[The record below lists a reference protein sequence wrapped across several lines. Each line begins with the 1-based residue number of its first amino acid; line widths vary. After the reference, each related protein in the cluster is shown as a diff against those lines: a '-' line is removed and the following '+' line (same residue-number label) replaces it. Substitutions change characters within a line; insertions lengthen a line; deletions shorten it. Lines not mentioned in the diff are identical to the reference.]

1 MLPIFGK
8 IFQKV
13 VFNRIYNFF
22 SNGRLLNPKQFGLR
36 TSGSCINQLF
46 AITHEIFE
54 SFDCNPSL
62 EVRSNFLDICKAFNK
77 VLQKCSIYKLKC
89 MGISGKLYK
98 LSENCLLR
106 RFQRVI
112 LNGKISS
119 WRPILASVPENSVL
133 EPLLFLVYNNDLPNG
148 LKTNAELFADDSSL
162 FTTVKDKNEAA
173 NAFSN
178 DLSLISK

>member
-22 SNGRLLNPKQFGLR
+22 SNGRLLTPKQFGLR
-36 TSGSCINQLF
+36 TFCINQLF

-62 EVRSNFLDICKAFNK
+62 EVRSDFLDICKAFNK
-77 VLQKCSIYKLKC
+77 VLEKCSIYKLKS

-119 WRPILASVPENSVL
+119 WRPILASDPENSVL

-148 LKTNAELFADDSSL
+148 LKTNAEVFADDSSL
-162 FTTVKDKNEAA
+162 FTTVKDKNKAA
-173 NAFSN
+173 NAFDN

>member
-1 MLPIFGK
+1 
-8 IFQKV
+8 
-13 VFNRIYNFF
+13 
-22 SNGRLLNPKQFGLR
+22 
-36 TSGSCINQLF
+36 
-46 AITHEIFE
+46 
-54 SFDCNPSL
+54 
-62 EVRSNFLDICKAFNK
+62 
-77 VLQKCSIYKLKC
+77 

-112 LNGKISS
+112 LSGKISS

-173 NAFSN
+173 NALGN

>member
-1 MLPIFGK
+1 
-8 IFQKV
+8 
-13 VFNRIYNFF
+13 
-22 SNGRLLNPKQFGLR
+22 
-36 TSGSCINQLF
+36 
-46 AITHEIFE
+46 
-54 SFDCNPSL
+54 
-62 EVRSNFLDICKAFNK
+62 
-77 VLQKCSIYKLKC
+77 

-119 WRPILASVPENSVL
+119 WRPILASDPENSVL

-148 LKTNAELFADDSSL
+148 LKTNAEVFADDSSL
-162 FTTVKDKNEAA
+162 FTTVKDKNKAA
-173 NAFSN
+173 NAFNN